1 MPAKIIALI
10 AALAAV
16 HLLPAAALA
25 GEKRVALVIGNGDY
39 QKVPSLANP
48 VSDAKMIA
56 QMLKT
61 AGFDSVEVRQDL
73 GVVDFKRAVRDFF
86 DAAEASDVAV
96 VYYAGHGIQ
105 VGETNY
111 LIPVDARLASE
122 IDIQD
127 ETVSLDRIL
136 AVLQP
141 AKRLRLVILDAC
153 RDNPFLGR
161 MKVSSATRSI
171 SRGLARVEPE
181 NNNSLVAFAAKG
193 GQVAE
198 DGRGGHSP
206 FTAALAKHLA
216 IPGLDI
222 RLALGR
228 VRDEVLRNTSNR
240 QEPFVY
246 GSLGGDSVALVPAAN
261 QPIEALLRDV
271 RGDYE
276 LVERVGTKRAWEAF
290 LTSHKEGLYADLA
303 RAQLDKLMQ
312 SESKPTGSARPQGA
326 ALATVDPNALPKPAA
341 AGGPGASGAARIPDT
356 CGRDE
361 ERLAKL
367 RPHASQSWARDEL
380 KDIGQNTTCDRVRSQ
395 AVLLL
400 VDPPA
405 VSASPPISQAANMA
419 TPPGAANGVGF

>member
-1 MPAKIIALI
+1 MVPRLSLSPGSARA
-10 AALAAV
+10 
-16 HLLPAAALA
+16 
-25 GEKRVALVIGNGDY
+25 EKRVALVIGNGAY
-39 QKVPSLANP
+39 ENVARLANP
-48 VSDAKMIA
+48 IKDAGTLADMFRK
-56 QMLKT
+56 
-61 AGFDSVEVRQDL
+61 AGFDWVRL
-73 GVVDFKRAVRDFF
+73 KTNVSKLEFIRALREFM
-86 DAAEASDVAV
+86 DAAQDADIAAL
-96 VYYAGHGIQ
+96 YYAGHGIQ
-105 VGETNY
+105 AGDMNY
-111 LIPVDARLASE
+111 MIPVDAKLTTELDAE
-122 IDIQD
+122 D
-127 ETVSLDRIL
+127 EAVSLDRIARAL
-136 AVLQP
+136 EP
-141 AKRLRLVILDAC
+141 AKRLRLIILDAC
-153 RDNPFLGR
+153 RDSPFER
-161 MKVSSATRSI
+161 IMKRRVAVRAVGG
-171 SRGLARVEPE
+171 GLARMEPVFADT
-181 NNNSLVAFAAKG
+181 LIAYAAKAG
-193 GQVAE
+193 SVAE
-198 DGRGGHSP
+198 DGAGGNSP
-206 FTAALAKHLA
+206 FAAALVENLLV
-216 IPGLDI
+216 PGLDI
-222 RLALGR
+222 RVAFGR
-228 VRDEVLRNTSNR
+228 VRDDVLKRTENR

-246 GSLGGDSVALVPAAN
+246 GSLGGQSISLVAAPA
-261 QPIEALLRDV
+261 QPKVDAL
-271 RGDYE
+271 GGPKSDYE
-276 LVERVGTKRAWEAF
+276 LAERIGTQEAWKAF